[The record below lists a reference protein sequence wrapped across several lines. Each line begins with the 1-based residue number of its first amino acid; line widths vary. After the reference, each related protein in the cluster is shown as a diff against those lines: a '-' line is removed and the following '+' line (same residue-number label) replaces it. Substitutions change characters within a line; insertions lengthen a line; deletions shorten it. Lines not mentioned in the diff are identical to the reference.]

1 MSKKSLIL
9 SWEHH
14 QAFEPFLQRVTLIW
28 VSEVTKGAKF
38 KKFDFLTYSMF
49 ITCKILP

>member
-28 VSEVTKGAKF
+28 VSEVTKGA
-38 KKFDFLTYSMF
+38 
-49 ITCKILP
+49 